1 MNMLREGYEQG
12 SGIFGFF
19 KKKKRGYEIATDP
32 RIKPGASFIVAP
44 YSEIPLQIRNDLLA
58 TYLSKNGI
66 RLESTQYGNFEVND
80 QIKLEIERAY
90 TKGVQQGR
98 FR

>member
-1 MNMLREGYEQG
+1 MLREGYQQG

-19 KKKKRGYEIATDP
+19 TTKKRGYDIATDP
-32 RIKPGASFIVAP
+32 RIKPGTSFIVAP
-44 YSEIPLQIRNDLLA
+44 YSEIPLQIRNDLLT

-66 RLESTQYGNFEVND
+66 QLESTQYGNFKVSDE
-80 QIKLEIERAY
+80 IKLEIERAY